1 MCYAVV
7 INKNNDVSV
16 KVFSAESKAKAY
28 FWQNVVVNMERINA
42 YCFSNGTKYDFNEQK
57 HPIKYNLMDDDYNLG
72 FILLTGS
79 NILWYNKNRKGDSV
93 KCS

>member
-16 KVFSAESKAKAY
+16 KVFADESKAKAY

-79 NILWYNKNRKGDSV
+79 NIL
-93 KCS
+93 